1 MIKPNKFQRK
11 KVAKGKLLHQRFKFK
26 KDVITKPTETPIY
39 KFNATLI
46 ELDKPSKNG
55 FIVTALDD
63 IETRIVPED
72 EMPTAEFEGVMSKLY
87 SHNLEK
93 EEYIVEPIM
102 DKTTD
107 ILRERY
113 NELVTQLALT
123 VADRIKSFKKR
134 NTIMRKLTGEEYG
147 FLEHANWATNET
159 TTFKYWPTSW
169 KFERSI
175 GTNTIFEARFNH
187 ATFELV
193 SYRTIFIYDP
203 RPNHVISRNPNA
215 KVYSADN
222 DEDLVDI
229 IAIYEKAIDFVYDNG
244 KK

>member
-1 MIKPNKFQRK
+1 MIKPNKFQKK
-11 KVAKGKLLHQRFKFK
+11 KVAKGKLLHQRFRFK
-26 KDVITKPTETPIY
+26 KDVVDEPTETPIY
-39 KFNATLI
+39 NFNATI
-46 ELDKPSKNG
+46 VDLDKTSRNG
-55 FIVTALDD
+55 VVATVLDD

-72 EMPTAEFEGVMSKLY
+72 EMPTAEFEGIMSKLY
-87 SHNLEK
+87 DPNLE
-93 EEYIVEPIM
+93 EEYLVEPII

-107 ILRERY
+107 ILREKY
-113 NELVTQLALT
+113 NELVTQLSLT

-134 NTIMRKLTGEEYG
+134 NVLMCKLTGEEYG
-147 FLEHANWATNET
+147 FLEHSNWATNET
-159 TTFKYWPTSW
+159 TTFKHWPASW

-193 SYRTIFIYDP
+193 SYRTIFMYDP
-203 RPNHVISRNPNA
+203 RPKHVISRDPNA
-215 KVYSADN
+215 KVYSVDN

-229 IAIYEKAIDFVYDNG
+229 IAIYEKAIDFVYDYG